1 MLSNFFNRLLAINP
15 TGSHTAAM
23 EWLSWAGILLAV
35 FIGSYIQAV
44 AGFAMGMIIV
54 AVVGGFGLL
63 DVPSL
68 AAVVS
73 LLTILNVVL
82 SLRGHLHHIH
92 MPLFKWL
99 ALGQVPAV
107 FLGLILMT
115 WMDGHTR
122 WVLELALGVFITAGG
137 LSMLLKPHPWPQ
149 VSAPFTSWFAGVS
162 AGLVGGMFSA
172 SGPVLGWFGYSQ
184 PLPLAAIRAT
194 LLACFVLTT
203 STRTVLVGV
212 TGGLTPTVLT
222 YALAALP
229 VVVLGTVLGRMFVPP
244 VSEQTIKKF
253 AYGLLLI
260 MGVWILLRS
269 AALFFV

>member
-1 MLSNFFNRLLAINP
+1 M
-15 TGSHTAAM
+15 
-23 EWLSWAGILLAV
+23 
-35 FIGSYIQAV
+35 
-44 AGFAMGMIIV
+44 
-54 AVVGGFGLL
+54 
-63 DVPSL
+63 
-68 AAVVS
+68 
-73 LLTILNVVL
+73 
-82 SLRGHLHHIH
+82 
-92 MPLFKWL
+92 
-99 ALGQVPAV
+99 
-107 FLGLILMT
+107 
-115 WMDGHTR
+115 
-122 WVLELALGVFITAGG
+122 
-137 LSMLLKPHPWPQ
+137 
-149 VSAPFTSWFAGVS
+149 S

-212 TGGLTPTVLT
+212 TGGLTPAVLT